1 MTITLLYTYQYHERK
16 RMNSVFDESNKYVV
30 SLNISEEKGTIKT
43 PREKVEINEFG
54 IVADAHSGRWH
65 RQVSML
71 AQEDIDNFS
80 LMDADKRKFLPGE
93 FAENI
98 TTRGMNFKKVSILD
112 RFKIGEVE
120 LELSQIGKMCHGD
133 GCTIFVE
140 VGKCVM
146 PKSGIFTRVIKG
158 GVITRGDKIEYLP
171 RALKI
176 KVITL
181 SDRAAMGE
189 YEDKS
194 GPKIKELLAEF
205 FRDKRWHT
213 EYYYSLL
220 PDDENNLEDEL
231 QKSIAEN
238 IDIIFTTGG
247 TGIGPRDITP
257 DVVGKFVDKLIPGI
271 MDQIRLK
278 YFEKLPSAILSRSL
292 FGVKNQTLIFSLP
305 GSVKAVEDYLEEI
318 TKILEHS
325 ILMLHG
331 LGH

>member
-1 MTITLLYTYQYHERK
+1 
-16 RMNSVFDESNKYVV
+16 MNNDSNIYVV

-43 PREKVEINEFG
+43 PRQSVELNEFG
-54 IVADAHSGRWH
+54 IVGDAHSGRWH
-65 RQVSML
+65 RQISLL

-80 LMDADKRKFLPGE
+80 LMDADKRQFLPGE

-98 TTRGMNFKKVSILD
+98 TTQGIDFKKASLLD

-133 GCTIFVE
+133 GCAIFVE

-158 GVITRGDKIEYLP
+158 GEIHKGDKIEYQSRP
-171 RALKI
+171 LKI

-181 SDRAAMGE
+181 SDRASAGE
-189 YEDKS
+189 YADKS
-194 GPKIKELLAEF
+194 GPKIQELLSEYF
-205 FRDKRWHT
+205 EDKRWHT
-213 EYYYSLL
+213 EFYYSLI
-220 PDDENNLEDEL
+220 PDDEKKLEKEL
-231 QKSIAEN
+231 QKSVDEN
-238 IDIIFTTGG
+238 IDVIFTTGG

-257 DVVGKFVDKLIPGI
+257 DVVEKFADKIVPGI
-271 MDQIRLK
+271 MDRIRLK
-278 YFEKLPSAILSRSL
+278 YFDTLPSAILSRSL
-292 FGVKNQTLIFSLP
+292 FAVKNQTLIFCLP
-305 GSVKAVEDYLEEI
+305 GSVKAVQDYVGEI

-325 ILMLHG
+325 ILMVHG